1 MSDEASLTAA
11 ITAKGDEVREK
22 KTQGEDISG
31 VLSELKALKAKF
43 EEVTGKSYDP
53 PKKEKKKTKKKTEE
67 EPVGGTEASGP
78 SKNELKKMAK
88 AAKKAEK
95 RKEHQAAA
103 SGGSGGGGSV
113 GGPSSEGGGGAA
125 ASAAAIGS
133 DGYGPALLN
142 ALKKVAGASQL
153 PTDLTLPNTVAQ
165 YLCKNAPAGSPA
177 ASLYDAASSAEAG
190 GEIASYMALAARGH
204 PDLDAGKL
212 AVQLEEKSFL
222 VGETLSLA
230 DVAVFTALTISSA
243 AAVSSSSGAL
253 RRWCVSVRG
262 FLGEYAASAA
272 PGPECPPPV
281 PSATFIA
288 AARALNFKQSTRSLG
303 NGDVAAKE
311 QKAASTTTQEKKA
324 KKNDMVSKKE
334 VNKGKSPANE
344 GSVAVAATSGAD
356 VTALDIR
363 VGVIKKAWPHTES
376 EKLWCEEIDIGEE
389 KPRLIASGL
398 RQFYTNASD
407 LEGRTVLVV
416 ANLKAKKM
424 AGFSSEGMVLCASD
438 AAHETVKFV
447 EAPAGSTPGERVV
460 FEGLSGEPAS
470 AKQIQKKKI
479 DQTIIFGGQLVTI
492 DGGICT
498 YKGKTRMMLKGG
510 VVKAPVSAGFT
521 VA

>member
-1 MSDEASLTAA
+1 M
-11 ITAKGDEVREK
+11 
-22 KTQGEDISG
+22 
-31 VLSELKALKAKF
+31 
-43 EEVTGKSYDP
+43 TGKSYDP

-103 SGGSGGGGSV
+103 SGGSGGGGS

-125 ASAAAIGS
+125 ASAAAIDS

-153 PTDLTLPNTVAQ
+153 PTDPDTSKHCRTIPMQ
-165 YLCKNAPAGSPA
+165 NAPAGSPA

-204 PDLDAGKL
+204 PDPDAGKL

-281 PSATFIA
+281 PSATC
-288 AARALNFKQSTRSLG
+288 SL
-303 NGDVAAKE
+303 
-311 QKAASTTTQEKKA
+311 
-324 KKNDMVSKKE
+324 
-334 VNKGKSPANE
+334 
-344 GSVAVAATSGAD
+344 
-356 VTALDIR
+356 
-363 VGVIKKAWPHTES
+363 
-376 EKLWCEEIDIGEE
+376 
-389 KPRLIASGL
+389 RL
-398 RQFYTNASD
+398 
-407 LEGRTVLVV
+407 
-416 ANLKAKKM
+416 
-424 AGFSSEGMVLCASD
+424 
-438 AAHETVKFV
+438 HE
-447 EAPAGSTPGERVV
+447 
-460 FEGLSGEPAS
+460 L
-470 AKQIQKKKI
+470 
-479 DQTIIFGGQLVTI
+479 
-492 DGGICT
+492 
-498 YKGKTRMMLKGG
+498 
-510 VVKAPVSAGFT
+510 
-521 VA
+521 